1 MAEPGDIIPY
11 QDVLERLDETSLKR
25 RDGERRIGRKAYV
38 LGRLMK
44 GGAPVPPAWVLPAE
58 WFDAFVDRCLPR
70 KHDLKSLI
78 RLSGT
83 KAGDERC
90 ARAYEEMLA
99 EPIPDEVVA
108 AIVGLFDAEL
118 APFERGVA
126 VRPSLAASGRLS
138 GAAMRHLHS
147 LVGLKDAPAIVE
159 AVRRVWASSVLSSAV
174 AAYAEAGLRSPTMA
188 VLIQKSVPNDD
199 VGLLTRTTGP
209 SKPIADQDWHL
220 GVLVDEH
227 DGRRWRRR
235 PQILFPMGVGMGGEE
250 PPPQLV
256 RMRNA
261 LEPRGAELLLELGRE
276 GEKELGEGAVFH
288 FALEHVPDGDP
299 IVHLLNAD
307 ESPRWQSL
315 RGGTASTTWT
325 EITLG
330 GRSPEPPTRLTQSV
344 VDRVVSGA
352 VISVLAS
359 FRCELDDDKA
369 LISRW
374 SGRSYLNVDALVKA
388 ATDIPLLEPE
398 DLLAAVGGVGHD
410 HLRELAG
417 RVAAKG
423 KSAWRTPFISATAF
437 TEQFNLEADI
447 RELERAIERDAHGLD
462 DMDLTLLPGDAM
474 ATTLTSGQALLE
486 RSAELW
492 AKCVAG
498 ELAHTLAIRALI
510 RRHVPDAPAMVGFSL
525 TRGQGGQLSTNLAA
539 AAGRTLETL
548 RGDPAAVARL
558 ADPDCR
564 LPSDLP
570 DGWGRGAVGQFLSRF
585 GDVCFAPFEL
595 SMPRWRENGRDVMR
609 MFKLLLDADVVET
622 GETLQR
628 HARTAAD
635 TELARYEPELGGFE
649 RRILRSLVD
658 RTKDLLRRRH
668 TIDRLL
674 FRSLGL
680 MRHVVV
686 DIDRRLRRLDPT
698 TSRKGAFH
706 CSAARLAKSF
716 KSGRPELSRVIHMRD
731 VEREQHAA
739 EPAPPISF
747 VASPPR
753 GGIPVVPTA
762 TLAGVGVSAGVVEG
776 RVRIVHGVLPDALE
790 RGDVLVVTT
799 FDPALSPL
807 CLAAGGIISE
817 AGGTL
822 SLGAEAA
829 RELAIPA
836 VMSVGGA
843 SLHLR
848 EGERVRVDGA
858 RGVIQRLEL
867 MELTPPPPGVDT
879 VDVDQIIP

>member
-1 MAEPGDIIPY
+1 MAEPGDITLH

-38 LGRLMK
+38 LGRLLK
-44 GGAPVPPAWVLPAE
+44 NGAPVPPAWVLPAH
-58 WFDAFVDRCLPR
+58 WFEHFVERCLPR

-83 KAGDERC
+83 QAGDERC

-99 EPIPDEVVA
+99 EPMIDEVVA
-108 AIVGLFDAEL
+108 AIEGLFEAEL
-118 APFERGVA
+118 SGFERGVA

-147 LVGLKDAPAIVE
+147 LVGLRDAAAIVE

-188 VLIQKSVPNDD
+188 VLIQKSVPTDD

-209 SKPIADQDWHL
+209 SKPIAGEDWHL
-220 GVLVDEH
+220 GVLIDER
-227 DGRRWRRR
+227 DDRRWRRR
-235 PQILFPMGVGMGGEE
+235 PQILFPMGVGKGGQE
-250 PPPQLV
+250 PPEQLA
-256 RMRNA
+256 RMRDA
-261 LEPRGAELLLELGRE
+261 LEPKGAELLLELGRQ

-288 FALEHVPDGDP
+288 FSLEHVPDGDP

-325 EITLG
+325 EITIG

-352 VISVLAS
+352 VLSVLAS
-359 FRCELDDDKA
+359 FRCELADPKS
-369 LISRW
+369 LICRW
-374 SGRSYLNVDALVKA
+374 SGRSYLNVDALVEA
-388 ATDIPLLEPE
+388 ARDVPLLEPE
-398 DLLAAVGGVGHD
+398 DLLAAIGGVGEE
-410 HLRELAG
+410 HLREIAG
-417 RVAAKG
+417 RVAARG

-437 TEQFNLEADI
+437 TEQLNLEADI
-447 RELERAIERDAHGLD
+447 RGLERAIERDAHGLD

-492 AKCVAG
+492 AKCAAG
-498 ELAHTLAIRALI
+498 ELAHTLAIRTLI
-510 RRHVPDAPAMVGFSL
+510 RRHVPDAPPMTGFML

-548 RGDPAAVARL
+548 RDDPAAVARL
-558 ADPDCR
+558 SDPNCR
-564 LPSDLP
+564 MPSHLP
-570 DGWGRGAVGQFLSRF
+570 DGWGRGAVGQFLARF

-595 SMPRWRENGRDVMR
+595 SMPRWREDARDVMR
-609 MFKLLLDADVVET
+609 MFELLLQADVRET
-622 GETLQR
+622 GDALQS

-635 TELARYEPELGGFE
+635 TELARYEPELGVVE
-649 RRILRSLVD
+649 RRLLRTLVD

-698 TSRKGAFH
+698 ISSKGAFH

-716 KSGRPELSRVIHMRD
+716 KSGRPELARVIRMRD

-747 VASPPR
+747 VSSPPR
-753 GGIPVVPTA
+753 GGIPVVPSA
-762 TLAGVGVSAGVVEG
+762 TLAGVGVSAGVAEG
-776 RVRIVHGVLPDALE
+776 RVRLVHGVLPDALA
-790 RGDVLVVTT
+790 RGDILVVTT
-799 FDPALSPL
+799 FDSALSPL

-836 VMSVGGA
+836 VMSVAGA

-848 EGERVRVDGA
+848 DGERVR
-858 RGVIQRLEL
+858 
-867 MELTPPPPGVDT
+867 
-879 VDVDQIIP
+879 